1 MGRYTTVQTYTDQD
15 AKVAAIS
22 YSTATTTGG
31 DAAPPATTAA
41 PEAGEGRG
49 QAAAAAEE
57 GGRFHI
63 NRVDNVAGSTAGAG
77 SGEFHMYRASRRREM
92 ERVALMEKQ
101 HEAKKLQEEF
111 ERARKRK
118 AEEFDARAS
127 KRADKRRRRKERQKT
142 REVEAHSGEDKDE
155 DEGKEKEK
163 DKDKD
168 QDKGE
173 DEGEP
178 VRETPGGVPAIP
190 NDGSFLAKMLA
201 LQAQGGEEETDGKAA
216 KRR

>member
-31 DAAPPATTAA
+31 DAAPPASAAA
-41 PEAGEGRG
+41 PEATEDRG
-49 QAAAAAEE
+49 QAADE

-92 ERVALMEKQ
+92 ERVAHMEKQ

-111 ERARKRK
+111 EHSRKRK
-118 AEEFDARAS
+118 AQEFETRAN

-142 REVEAHSGEDKDE
+142 RELETHSSEDKDE
-155 DEGKEKEK
+155 DEDK
-163 DKDKD
+163 DKDNKDKD

-173 DEGEP
+173 EKGEP

-201 LQAQGGEEETDGKAA
+201 LQEQGGKEEKESKPS